1 MIRCLAF
8 DGFSCA
14 FESLEPGSLCQD
26 ADYVFTR
33 NPMEDRTQVDCWN
46 QLLRTSPSQCIQV
59 IRQEHRE
66 IEVTVAG
73 KDQVILLT
81 DSTGLGSLFTRSV
94 AYIDITGLAHSV
106 WAPLV
111 RSARSKLQ
119 SLFVIY
125 MEPDVYKAQ
134 VAPSPSSL
142 FDLTESFNGIDPLPG
157 FANLTGP
164 PRRAEVIF
172 VPFLGFEG
180 ARARHIVSTMFDSTP
195 PTVPI
200 VGLPGFQIDYP
211 QITLASHQDFL
222 EETNSYSRIRFA
234 KANCPFDAY
243 SRLAEIRRDNPG
255 SYLYLAPIG
264 TKPHALGAVLYAID
278 YPGDTELLY
287 DHPVRRSGRTKGVGP
302 AHIYCLQPRD
312 AYC

>member
-1 MIRCLAF
+1 MIRCLEF
-8 DGFSCA
+8 DGYTGV
-14 FESLEPGSLCQD
+14 FESLCPSQLDPD
-26 ADYVFTR
+26 ALYFFTR
-33 NPMEDRTQVDCWN
+33 DLTEDRTQVDCWN
-46 QLLRTSPSQCIQV
+46 QLFATKKEQCIQIV
-59 IRQEHRE
+59 GHGDRE
-66 IEVTVAG
+66 AIFAVSTGERR
-73 KDQVILLT
+73 ILLT
-81 DSTGLGSLFTRSV
+81 DAAGLSSLFTERA

-111 RSARSKLQ
+111 RAARSVVE

-142 FDLTESFNGIDPLPG
+142 YDLTESFKGIDPLPG

-164 PRRAEVIF
+164 PRRAETIF

-180 ARARHIVSTMFDSTP
+180 ARARHIVGAMFDSTP
-195 PTVPI
+195 NTIPV

-211 QITLASHQDFL
+211 QITLTSNQAFLKETAS
-222 EETNSYSRIRFA
+222 YPRIRFA

-243 SRLAEIRRDNPG
+243 SQLVEIRRDNPG
-255 SYLYLAPIG
+255 SYLYVAPIG
-264 TKPHALGAVLYAID
+264 TKPHALGAILFALD
-278 YPGDTELLY
+278 NLKDTELLY

-302 AHIYCLQPRD
+302 AHIYCLKPRD
-312 AYC
+312 AYI